1 MLKSDI
7 NRTRKIGC
15 EFEFFLP
22 KFGNTTGDSVQ
33 QTLAAILTSNGLPAI
48 SRDYSHLPIPIG
60 YDLAVELDSSI
71 TGSWEWSGVPY
82 AAIELKT
89 KVLNGI
95 DEWERIVPKALKIVV
110 DLGGKV
116 NHSCGFHIH
125 LSFEE
130 IQNDLN
136 HIRSLFNLFYRFE
149 PVIFGLVAQSRSN
162 NQYCRAI
169 PMNSY
174 NLFQGSKAEKTYI
187 RAISQLHN
195 KNGLNLSHL
204 ISGNC
209 LAYSPRIEMRYHQGT
224 LDVEKARHWLRFCLQ
239 MIEHSQTRSCQCLPK
254 QIINDRIGLEKML
267 ISCGFKVNN
276 NVYADVSAELRET
289 GKWLIC
295 RWKKFNGSV
304 SLASA
309 KKTMKK

>member
-1 MLKSDI
+1 MLKSEL

-22 KFGNTTGDSVQ
+22 KFGNTSGDSVQ
-33 QTLAAILTSNGLPAI
+33 QTLAAILTANGLPAL
-48 SRDYSHLPIPIG
+48 SRGYSHLPIPIG

-95 DEWERIVPKALKIVV
+95 DEWERIIPKALKIIN

-130 IQNDLN
+130 IQNDLD

-149 PVIFGLVAQSRSN
+149 PVIFGLIAQSRTN
-162 NQYCRAI
+162 NKYCRAI
-169 PMNSY
+169 SMNSY
-174 NLFQGSKAEKTYI
+174 NLFQGNKAEKTYI
-187 RAISQLHN
+187 SSIARLHD

-204 ISGNC
+204 INGNC

-254 QIINDRIGLEKML
+254 QIINDRVGLEKLL
-267 ISCGFKVNN
+267 ISCGFKINN
-276 NVYADVSAELRET
+276 NVYSDVSSDLRET
-289 GKWLIC
+289 GKWLID

-309 KKTMKK
+309 KKSMKK